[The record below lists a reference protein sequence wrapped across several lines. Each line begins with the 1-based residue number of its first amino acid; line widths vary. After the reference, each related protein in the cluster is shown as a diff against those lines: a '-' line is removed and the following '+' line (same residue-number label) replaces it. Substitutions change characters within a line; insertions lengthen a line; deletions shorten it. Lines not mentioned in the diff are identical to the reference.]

1 MSLKEFVEKEFIKAE
16 NDAWEK
22 GDFRGLE
29 KFLDPNMVIHMPPPL
44 TDLTG
49 LEAVKQFIL
58 GTRLAISNFKQSWQY
73 LAGDGEVFA
82 LLHKESGV
90 FTSQF
95 PGVPVGK
102 EVTIEGLFVFRLK
115 DGKVAEEWVRGGMTG
130 SS

>member
-1 MSLKEFVEKEFIKAE
+1 MSLKDFVEKEFIAAE
-16 NDAWEK
+16 NQAWEN
-22 GDFRGLE
+22 GDFRGLDRL
-29 KFLDPNMVIHMPPPL
+29 LDPNMVIHMPPPL

-73 LAGDGEVFA
+73 VAGDGEVFA
-82 LLHKESGV
+82 LLHKESGT
-90 FTSQF
+90 FTSPV

-115 DGKVAEEWVRGGMTG
+115 DGKVVEEWVRGGMTE
-130 SS
+130 SA